1 MLIFSLIL
9 EHIEDIDS
17 ILEKASQV
25 MIPGGHVYIGELHP
39 FKQYSGSK
47 AKFANTTGEEILTC
61 YTHNI
66 SEFTQAGKKYK
77 FEIVTINEYFDDNN
91 KITIPRILTILF
103 KKS

>member
-1 MLIFSLIL
+1 MLIFSLVL

-47 AKFANTTGEEILTC
+47 AKFDSTRGEEILTC

-66 SEFTQAGKKYK
+66 SDFTQTGKKYN
-77 FEIVTINEYFDDNN
+77 FEIVTVNEYFDDTNR
-91 KITIPRILTILF
+91 ITIPRILTILF
-103 KKS
+103 KKK